1 MPPEGTIRRE
11 IEHVQGLPTIPV
23 MLKKLLVAFNDPR
36 LSLNDIAGFVSTD
49 PALTGSLLKAV
60 NSPLFGFSGRVTSIT
75 QALLL
80 LGLNAAKGLLLGVA
94 VFGLAKGLEGLWAH
108 SVGTG
113 IVARITARQQALGEP
128 EELFVAGLLHDIG
141 KILLYVKFPDE
152 YRHALALARAEKAFI
167 GDVEK
172 QTFSSTHAEVAG
184 WVLERWHLPPRLIE
198 PIRHHHQPSLAKKT
212 AAETAIVHFSDILT
226 RARGFGSGGDALVP
240 PVDEKVWARL
250 NLSKGDI
257 KAILCESEKLMQEG
271 ESFLNSA

>member
-11 IEHVQGLPTIPV
+11 MEHLQGLPTIPV
-23 MLKKLLVAFNDPR
+23 MLKKLLEAFNDPR
-36 LSLNDIAGFVSTD
+36 LSLNDISGFVSND
-49 PALTGSLLKAV
+49 PALAGSLLKAV
-60 NSPLFGFSGRVTSIT
+60 NSPLFGFVGRVTSIT

-141 KILLYVKFPDE
+141 KIFLYVKFPDE
-152 YRHALALARAEKAFI
+152 CLRALALARAEKAFI
-167 GDVEK
+167 GHVEK
-172 QTFSSTHAEVAG
+172 QTFNSTHTEVAG
-184 WVLERWHLPPRLIE
+184 WVLTRWHLPLRLIE
-198 PIRHHHQPSLAKKT
+198 PIRYHHQPSLSQKM
-212 AAETAIVHFSDILT
+212 AAETAIVHFSDVLA
-226 RARGFGSGGDALVP
+226 RARGFGSGGDAFVP
-240 PVDEKVWARL
+240 PVDERVWARL

-257 KAILCESEKLMQEG
+257 KAILCESDKLMQDT
-271 ESFLNSA
+271 ESLLNNA